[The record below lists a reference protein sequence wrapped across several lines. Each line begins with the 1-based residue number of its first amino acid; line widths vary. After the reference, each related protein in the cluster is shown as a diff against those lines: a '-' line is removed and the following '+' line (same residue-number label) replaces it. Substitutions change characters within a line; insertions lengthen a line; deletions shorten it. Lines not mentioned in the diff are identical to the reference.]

1 MAQGTPAPGSL
12 SRLVHHQSQNYLD
25 AYASTKGEIHMKHVK
40 MLGLAVV
47 AAMALMA
54 FAGSASATV
63 LTSPAGTQ
71 YKGEINAS
79 AEPGTSLLL
88 KAGFAN
94 ITCTQSTVAGTPT
107 NFGGAAATVSGPLS
121 TLTFSSCNA
130 TVTVLK
136 KGTLEIH
143 AIGTGPNGTLTSS
156 GAEVTVATGGVSCT
170 YGTTNTDIGTLTGS
184 KNLGVKTATMDISA
198 NLTKTAGGF
207 LCASPAAW
215 EGAYVV
221 TKPDYLDVS

>member
-1 MAQGTPAPGSL
+1 
-12 SRLVHHQSQNYLD
+12 
-25 AYASTKGEIHMKHVK
+25 MKYVK
-40 MLGLAVV
+40 MLGLAAV

-63 LTSPAGTQ
+63 LTSPSGTQ

-79 AEPGTSLLL
+79 AESSLLL

-94 ITCTQSTVAGTPT
+94 ITCTESSVAGTPT
-107 NFGGAAATVSGPLS
+107 NFGSSTTTVSGPIS

-136 KGTLEIH
+136 KGSLEIH
-143 AIGTGPNGTLTSS
+143 TIGKGPNGTLTST

-170 YGTTNTDIGTLTGS
+170 YATNNTDIGTLTGTTTAGT
-184 KNLGVKTATMDISA
+184 KATMDISA
-198 NLTKTAGGF
+198 SLTKSAGGF

-215 EGAYVV
+215 EGSYWV
-221 TKPDYLDVS
+221 TKPVPLSVS

>member
-1 MAQGTPAPGSL
+1 
-12 SRLVHHQSQNYLD
+12 
-25 AYASTKGEIHMKHVK
+25 MKYVK

-71 YKGEINAS
+71 YKGEIQAS
-79 AEPGTSLLL
+79 AESSLLL

-94 ITCTQSTVAGTPT
+94 ITCTESNVAGTPT
-107 NFGGAAATVSGPLS
+107 NFGGAASTVSGPIS
-121 TLTFSSCNA
+121 TLTFNVCNA
-130 TVTVLK
+130 TVHVLK

-143 AIGTGPNGTLTSS
+143 TIGAGPNGTLTSS
-156 GAEVTVATGGVSCT
+156 GAEVTVSTAGTSCT
-170 YGTTNTDIGTLTGS
+170 YGTNNTDIGTLTGS
-184 KNLGVKTATMDISA
+184 KTTGKTATMDIKAS
-198 NLTKTAGGF
+198 LTKTAGGF

-215 EGAYVV
+215 EGSYVV